1 MLLLLQSSDLQVKQS
16 LEASADLKQ
25 LLKRKQ
31 TESIEREREREEKAT
46 WEINLKLF
54 YLYITNEYCLK
65 LVRFK

>member
-31 TESIEREREREEKAT
+31 TECIEQESGREEKAT
-46 WEINLKLF
+46 WEFDLKVILFIKNKFINK
-54 YLYITNEYCLK
+54 
-65 LVRFK
+65 

>member
-31 TESIEREREREEKAT
+31 TESIEQESGREEKEN
-46 WEINLKLF
+46 WEFDLKVILFIKNKFINK
-54 YLYITNEYCLK
+54 
-65 LVRFK
+65 